1 MAGKREVKMAGK
13 DIDVVVIGHIIKETI
28 RFPDK
33 EIGPVIGSPAAYSS
47 LVMAAQGMSVGLVT
61 YYGGDMDDIISELD
75 VLDQK
80 GILRHSHSTTNLL
93 VYRED
98 GTKYVEFQKVAPHIA
113 FDNICPDYLTAEYF
127 KICPMNYEVELEV
140 VEKLHGIGKKVF
152 VDLGGYGGA
161 TSDIRHSIYTD
172 YGKEVIGRICRNSSI
187 VKASNEDLVSIM
199 PDKTT
204 EEAANYLLEEGA
216 ANVVVT
222 LGSNG
227 AMFLSGNA
235 SFAYVEPAD
244 AVSENS
250 DGTFDRTGAGDAF
263 GAGFMVSYV
272 KKQDM
277 LTAVRNGNATAS
289 LVIQRSGGC
298 TFRRMPSRERVECRV
313 KETLLSGTISKPG
326 QF

>member
-1 MAGKREVKMAGK
+1 MVSKREAKMTGK
-13 DIDVVVIGHIIKETI
+13 AIDIVVIGNIIKETI

-47 LVMAAQGMSVGLVT
+47 LVMAAQGMRVGLVT
-61 YYGGDMDDIISELD
+61 YYGGDMDDIIFELD
-75 VLDQK
+75 VLDQR

-113 FDNICPDYLTAEYF
+113 FDNIYPDYLRTEYF

-140 VEKLHGIGKKVF
+140 VERLYSMGKKVF

-161 TSDIRHSIYTD
+161 TSDIRYSIYTD
-172 YGKEVIGRICRNSSI
+172 YGKEVISRLCRNSSI
-187 VKASNEDLVSIM
+187 VKASSEDLESIM

-204 EEAANYLLEEGA
+204 EEAASYLLGEGA

-222 LGSNG
+222 LGSKG
-227 AMFLSGNA
+227 AMFLSGNS
-235 SFAYVEPAD
+235 SFTYVEPAD

-272 KKQDM
+272 KKQDI
-277 LTAVRNGNATAS
+277 LTAVRTGNATAS

-298 TFRRMPSRERVECRV
+298 TFRRMPSRERVECRI
-313 KETLLSGTISKPG
+313 KETLLNGAVSKPG
-326 QF
+326 